1 MKTGSLF
8 ATKDRLFQIWI
19 ISCFVLFLGAG
30 LSGVTGSSFSL
41 IEAHR
46 ASDSLK
52 NNPLIG
58 EAREVRSDEY
68 LKSSPWKLGVLKSG
82 NTSFQTPLANSDNA
96 LFFPDPD
103 NWINILSAIDLTW
116 PRLAPGLNISQEFAF
131 AWWTPILLA
140 LIALPF
146 FLREVGTNSLI
157 SIAIA
162 VAVISSPVNAW
173 WSFWISPIIGFT
185 SLACYM
191 FIKGSKFLAVQNKLA
206 FPAFIVVAFSVFKLL
221 TCYQPWVIVIAS
233 ITLLPAFVY
242 SINVSGFRN
251 SFRSLGYSGLIL
263 SVLTGAFLFYNKSG
277 IQAILGTSYPGK
289 RRASGDHVPELFTWG
304 APHLQLLSLK
314 PDLNGTNYSE
324 LSSSLSAL
332 IFAALTLYFILL
344 WHKKQLRMQTT
355 AFLTL
360 GFWLTWVTLPWPTWS
375 SKIPLISLV
384 PPHRAAGILG
394 ILAAFSF
401 AYVSQKSTSTD
412 RRLIRSN
419 LFLAVIA
426 ALISFSVT
434 LISGRQMQEVMP
446 RLGNIRITI
455 ACISIAVI
463 AFLLVLEKT
472 RTVGVI
478 GIALFSVVL
487 TISVNPIQRNLDGLA
502 TGDVSLKLNELAA
515 KGGLWAS
522 DDPII
527 DALLMANAI
536 PALSGLQLTGPNIE
550 NWNML
555 DPNSNYK
562 DAWNRGVSSVTFDW
576 QQEESVVI
584 NAPNSDVITVGTN
597 PCVLSKTF
605 PELTFIASKNILLF
619 PCLSKVSQFYQKG
632 KIKHIYVIERG

>member
-1 MKTGSLF
+1 MKSSSLF
-8 ATKDRLFQIWI
+8 ATKDRIFQIWI

-30 LSGVTGSSFSL
+30 LSGITGSSFSL
-41 IEAHR
+41 IQAHS
-46 ASDSLK
+46 ASDSSK
-52 NNPLIG
+52 NDPLIG
-58 EAREVRSDEY
+58 EARDVRSDEY
-68 LKSSPWKLGVLKSG
+68 LKSTPWKLGLLKSG

-103 NWINILSAIDLTW
+103 NWINTLSAIDATW

-131 AWWTPILLA
+131 LWWTPILLA
-140 LIALPF
+140 LIALPL
-146 FLREVGTNSLI
+146 FLREVGTNSLT

-162 VAVISSPVNAW
+162 VTVIGSPVNAW
-173 WSFWISPIIGFT
+173 WSFWISPVIGFT

-191 FIKGSKFLAVQNKLA
+191 FIKGSKFLAVRNKLA
-206 FPAFIVVAFSVFKLL
+206 FPAFIVVAFSTFKLL

-242 SINVSGFRN
+242 SINVSGLRN
-251 SFRSLGYSGLIL
+251 SFRSLGYSGITL
-263 SVLTGAFLFYNKSG
+263 SVFTGAFLFYNQSG

-289 RRASGDHVPELFTWG
+289 RRASGEHVSELFTWG

-314 PDLNGTNYSE
+314 PYLNSKNYSE
-324 LSSSLSAL
+324 LSSSLSIL
-332 IFAALTLYFILL
+332 MFAALAVYLILL
-344 WHKKQLRMQTT
+344 WQQKQLRIQTT

-360 GFWLTWVTLPWPTWS
+360 GFWLTWVTIPWPTWS
-375 SKIPLISLV
+375 SKIPIISLV

-394 ILAAFSF
+394 ILAAFCF
-401 AYVSQKSTSTD
+401 AYVSQRSTITD
-412 RRLIRSN
+412 RRLTSGKIS
-419 LFLAVIA
+419 LAITA
-426 ALISFSVT
+426 ALISFLVT
-434 LISGRQMQEVMP
+434 LISGRQMQEVVP

-455 ACISIAVI
+455 ACISITVI
-463 AFLLVLEKT
+463 VFLLVLEKT

-478 GIALFSVVL
+478 GIALFSLVL

-502 TGDVSLKLNELAA
+502 TGDVSLELNELAA
-515 KGGLWAS
+515 EGGLWAS
-522 DDPII
+522 DDPFI

-550 NWNML
+550 KWKVL
-555 DPNSNYK
+555 DSSSTYE

-576 QQEESVVI
+576 QQEQSVVI

-605 PELTFIASKNILLF
+605 PELTFIASKNVLLF
-619 PCLSKVSQFYQKG
+619 PCLSKVSEFYQKG
-632 KIKHIYVIERG
+632 KIKHIYVIERD